1 MQNVDNTE
9 LFSEMKKF
17 FEVSSLEDVAVK
29 LGYKRTTAGT
39 WRSKGITKNAIMRY
53 KNLVLESK
61 KYLTTSGKP
70 QIPDNI
76 QEAMEKVWS
85 AMDIKHSTPLHVEDY
100 QIPLLSAR
108 VSAGGGE
115 DNYEVE
121 VVGNLPISPKYFKLK
136 PNLKKLKALHV
147 IGDSMI
153 PTLNND
159 DIIVIEEGIE
169 FNSDG
174 VYVIRICNELRVKRL
189 IRRMG
194 GIEIKSDNPTY
205 GLEFVKNDDIKGF
218 SIIGKVIL
226 EIKRY

>member
-1 MQNVDNTE
+1 MKLSDITIDYIKKSLKIKKDDDLSQIIGVPINTIRTWKSRGIPAKE
-9 LFSEMKKF
+9 KLRLIEKFQIEMP
-17 FEVSSLEDVAVK
+17 
-29 LGYKRTTAGT
+29 
-39 WRSKGITKNAIMRY
+39 MPH
-53 KNLVLESK
+53 
-61 KYLTTSGKP
+61 GKP

-121 VVGNLPISPKYFKLK
+121 VVGNLPISPDYFKLK

-159 DIIVIEEGIE
+159 DIIVIQEGIE

-189 IRRMG
+189 IRRMD